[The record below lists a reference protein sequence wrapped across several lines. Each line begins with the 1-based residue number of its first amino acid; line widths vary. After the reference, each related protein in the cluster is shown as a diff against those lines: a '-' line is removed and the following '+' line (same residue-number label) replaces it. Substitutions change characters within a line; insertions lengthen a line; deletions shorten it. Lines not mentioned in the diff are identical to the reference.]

1 MASAAQIRANQTNAL
16 QSTGPASPTGK
27 ARSAQNNLRHGF
39 RSQSVLLPGDDPAEY
54 QALHD
59 ELVDHLGPD
68 DLTELRYVREM
79 ADSEWRLRRARL
91 FQEHLL
97 TAKIDLL
104 RAAHPEAGVI
114 DLQVRAHDMLLRE
127 SRLFAQLLQFES
139 RFQAQYERAYRGW
152 SSYQH
157 DRDRK
162 DRHRAVTELPS
173 LFRAALPT
181 ASPVRPETTKL
192 TDEPNSATPAT
203 PRSAP
208 CPCGS
213 GLKYKRCCGQT
224 APPHLGVAAPPTQ
237 APPRDRIPA
246 ALCAPLGK

>member
-1 MASAAQIRANQTNAL
+1 MATAAQIRANQSNAL
-16 QSTGPASPTGK
+16 QSTGPASPAGK

-39 RSQSVLLPGDDPAEY
+39 RSQSVLLPGDDPADY
-54 QALHD
+54 QALHA

-79 ADSEWRLRRARL
+79 ADAEWRLRRARL
-91 FQEHLL
+91 YQEHLL
-97 TAKIDLL
+97 TAKIDQL
-104 RAAHPEAGVI
+104 RADHPQAAGLE
-114 DLQVRAHDMLLRE
+114 LQVLAHDVLLRE

-162 DRHRAVTELPS
+162 DRHRAVTELPT
-173 LFRAALPT
+173 LFRAPAPT
-181 ASPVRPETTKL
+181 AAPTHPETRKL
-192 TDEPNSATPAT
+192 TDEPNSEPTAT

-224 APPHLGVAAPPTQ
+224 APPQLGSAAQPTP
-237 APPRDRIPA
+237 ARDRIPPA
-246 ALCAPLGK
+246 ISAPVGK